1 MGFHFE
7 EDAMIDNTEMNICN
21 KHRFTAQDCMTT
33 LDYFAA
39 KAMQGLLISE
49 YTSERGLHE
58 GWMRS
63 MAHEAYLIAEAM
75 MRTSGVRIKQ
85 YRQQS
90 DALFSAGARLALELE
105 CLLLSCEDTAAVSKW
120 WDSAHEALQQWRDL
134 IGGLEESFKP
144 LDAPFAPD
152 WAGYRQG
159 RKDGYADAIEEAA
172 ARLESVGCGHC
183 AENVKSLLQRKVE

>member
-1 MGFHFE
+1 MS
-7 EDAMIDNTEMNICN
+7 
-21 KHRFTAQDCMTT
+21 KHMMSA
-33 LDYFAA
+33 
-39 KAMQGLLISE
+39 E
-49 YTSERGLHE
+49 
-58 GWMRS
+58 
-63 MAHEAYLIAEAM
+63 YLIKQGWRRCAEGQRVTQYCQHAE
-75 MRTSGVRIKQ
+75 Q

-120 WDSAHEALQQWRDL
+120 WDSAHETLQQWRDL
-134 IGGLEESFKP
+134 IGSLEESFKP
-144 LDAPFAPD
+144 LDAPFSPD

-183 AENVKSLLQRKVE
+183 AENIKGLLQERKGE